1 VSPATVAH
9 WIDQGH
15 LRGHRTPTGRRRV
28 GAEDLVDFLRSHR
41 MPVPPDLWAAAD
53 AAGMRGVLVVEDD
66 PSYRRMLVRYLR
78 RAELGIEVR
87 EAATGVD
94 GLLEIGRTG
103 PAVILLDYGLPDLNA
118 DQVIERLLSPGA
130 GLGAEVLVVTVG
142 LPPGAAASLRRL
154 GVETVIEKTAGME
167 AVVSA
172 VRGALARRVARG

>member
-1 VSPATVAH
+1 VAH

-28 GAEDLVDFLRSHR
+28 GAEDLVAFLRNHR

-78 RAELGIEVR
+78 RADLGIEVR
-87 EAATGVD
+87 EAGTGVD
-94 GLLEIGRTG
+94 GLLEIGRTS

-118 DQVIERLLSPGA
+118 DQVIERLLA
-130 GLGAEVLVVTVG
+130 AETGLGAEVLVVTVG

-154 GVETVIEKTAGME
+154 GVETVIEKTMGME
-167 AVVSA
+167 AVVDH
-172 VRGALARRVARG
+172 VRQALARRVAHGLGH